1 MEKLLFGIP
10 IFEDEVDLEKIIL
23 PDVALEKTWDSGTL
37 YNFWHTDSRGYSKR
51 NMEISF
57 SGC

>member
-23 PDVALEKTWDSGTL
+23 PDVALEKHGIL
-37 YNFWHTDSRGYSKR
+37 VYNFWHTDSRGYSKR